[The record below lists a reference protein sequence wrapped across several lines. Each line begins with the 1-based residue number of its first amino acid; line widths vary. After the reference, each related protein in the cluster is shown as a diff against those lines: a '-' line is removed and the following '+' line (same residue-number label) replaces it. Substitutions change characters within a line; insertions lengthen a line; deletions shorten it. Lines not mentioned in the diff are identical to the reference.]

1 VLITGS
7 ILNAIGILG
16 GGLLGMRM
24 GRQFSAS
31 TQITL
36 RGIMGLLIVVVGLKL
51 TLSGLGGTAFQIF
64 KQLVVVILSL
74 MLGNIAGRLLHVQTA
89 LNRLGK
95 YASQRFASARPNDPN
110 RLNDGFIVCTL
121 LFCAGPLGTLGAV
134 QDGLLGNWQPLAVKM
149 VMDGLAAM
157 GFVTTFGWG
166 VVLSAL
172 PVLVYQGSIT
182 IAVHYLEPY
191 MRQHGLLDSVS
202 ATGGL
207 LIFCVALIV
216 MELKKLSLANY
227 LPSLVIA
234 PLITYY
240 WK

>member
-1 VLITGS
+1 MLITGS

-16 GGLLGMRM
+16 GGLLGMRL
-24 GRQFSAS
+24 GRQFSTS
-31 TQITL
+31 TQIML

-51 TLSGLGGTAFQIF
+51 TISGLGGSAFQIF
-64 KQLVVVILSL
+64 KQLVVVVLSL
-74 MLGNIAGRLLHVQTA
+74 MLGNLIGRVLNVQTA

-95 YASQRFASARPNDPN
+95 FASQRFANAKPNDPN
-110 RLNDGFIVCTL
+110 RVNDGFIVCTL

-134 QDGLLGNWQPLAVKM
+134 QDGLLENWQPLAIKM

-157 GFVTTFGWG
+157 GFVNTFGWG

-191 MRQHGLLDSVS
+191 MRAHGLLDSVS

-227 LPSLVIA
+227 LPSLIVA